1 MLRLNIGLRVCPLRK
16 HSQTMRKNF
25 FPKLLFTLISKGG
38 LYHVI
43 FLFLDL
49 FFGVNL
55 NLYVYSLLSSAA
67 WYVGAALLNT
77 SSSDEM
83 FDSLW
88 FIFYILWDSF
98 DDVRWVIAF
107 RVYIR
112 WYVSGLHER
121 IVFSGV

>member
-25 FPKLLFTLISKGG
+25 FPRLVFTLISKGG

-49 FFGVNL
+49 RVFLLLFFGVNL
-55 NLYVYSLLSSAA
+55 NLYVYPLLSSAA

-77 SSSDEM
+77 SSPDEM
-83 FDSLW
+83 FDSL
-88 FIFYILWDSF
+88 
-98 DDVRWVIAF
+98 
-107 RVYIR
+107 
-112 WYVSGLHER
+112 
-121 IVFSGV
+121 

>member
-1 MLRLNIGLRVCPLRK
+1 
-16 HSQTMRKNF
+16 MRKNF
-25 FPKLLFTLISKGG
+25 FPRLVFTLISRGG
-38 LYHVI
+38 LCHVKC
-43 FLFLDL
+43 LFLDLRVFLL

-55 NLYVYSLLSSAA
+55 NLYVYPLLYSAA

-77 SSSDEM
+77 SLSDEM

-121 IVFSGV
+121 IVFSSV

>member
-1 MLRLNIGLRVCPLRK
+1 M
-16 HSQTMRKNF
+16 
-25 FPKLLFTLISKGG
+25 
-38 LYHVI
+38 I